1 MTFTPAWPSR
11 EEWEARERGT
21 AAWMI
26 ETGRSHFEG
35 DCPSFTAEEHAEAAT
50 LLPAAVAEIRRACG
64 RVERA
69 ARLQSPTAAALR
81 ARKTPQI
88 TSVDDV
94 AAWLAPIEALEG
106 RDREAWDLLERMR
119 DIRGRL
125 SRTSPMDVAHLEAR
139 LGRWPAGYERPSSPD
154 LDRLT
159 ELAAGAAERHRER
172 NREEGRRR
180 LAAINAAGAW
190 DVELNRR
197 AKLEDYF
204 RRGPVIRQHTA

>member
-1 MTFTPAWPSR
+1 MTFTPAWPTR

-21 AAWMI
+21 AEWMI

-35 DCPSFTAEEHAEAAT
+35 DGPSLTAEERAEAAA
-50 LLPAAVAEIRRACG
+50 LLPVVVMQVRTACG

-81 ARKTPQI
+81 ARKAPRCG
-88 TSVDDV
+88 SEVG
-94 AAWLAPIEALEG
+94 AWLAPIEALEG

-154 LDRLT
+154 LDRIR

-180 LAAINAAGAW
+180 LAAINAADAW

-197 AKLEDYF
+197 AKIEDYF
-204 RRGPVIRQHTA
+204 RRGPVFRRHTA